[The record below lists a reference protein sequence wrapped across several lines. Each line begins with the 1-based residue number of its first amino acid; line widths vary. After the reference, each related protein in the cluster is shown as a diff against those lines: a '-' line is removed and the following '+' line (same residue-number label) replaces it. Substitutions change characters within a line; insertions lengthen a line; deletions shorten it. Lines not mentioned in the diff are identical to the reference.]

1 MRRRHF
7 TCLHQAARISDEAI
21 PDQTIYVKDPA
32 FVQEGNERLR
42 VEWTLESG
50 EHNSRSN
57 ERDAEGRIIVKL
69 YLPGII
75 MHELGHAAGLDELR
89 DHPEHSDTVMHYGTG
104 TYKRLV
110 TEVSAK
116 DAEYLRYNQ
125 QQGENQSGRIRR
137 KVTR

>member
-1 MRRRHF
+1 MP
-7 TCLHQAARISDEAI
+7 ASKPARISDEAI

-42 VEWTLESG
+42 VELTLESG

-75 MHELGHAAGLDELR
+75 MHELEPREPDSTSCATILCTA
-89 DHPEHSDTVMHYGTG
+89 T
-104 TYKRLV
+104 
-110 TEVSAK
+110 
-116 DAEYLRYNQ
+116 Q
-125 QQGENQSGRIRR
+125 
-137 KVTR
+137 